1 MFTAAPRLSHNSS
14 LALVSTPLFFRRL
27 NSHNQRDRDEWR
39 DVFRRTPSFTYAT
52 AGRTPTELDADRMF
66 ETVPSN
72 TSQANL
78 FLYSIY
84 TNGELCG
91 IAYLAK
97 DYPRTGEASLVLI
110 VLAESFHG
118 RWLGVRAVKWLAAS
132 AKSMGCSKLTGV
144 VDSANERSAMF
155 WQRLGFIEERRTA
168 LPELVGQAIV
178 GYLPLLGQARTRAPS
193 R

>member
-1 MFTAAPRLSHNSS
+1 MFACAINSS
-14 LALVSTPLFFRRL
+14 LALMSTPLSFRRL
-27 NSHNQRDRDEWR
+27 DSHNQRDRDEWR
-39 DVFRRTPSFTYAT
+39 DVFRRTPCFTYAT
-52 AGRTPTELDADRMF
+52 AGRTPTDLDADHMF

-72 TSQANL
+72 TLEANL

-84 TNGELCG
+84 ADGELCG

-97 DYPRTGEASLVLI
+97 DYPRPREANLVLL

-144 VDSANERSAMF
+144 VDSANERSAML
-155 WQRLGFIEERRTA
+155 WKRLGFIEERRTA

-178 GYLPLLGQARTRAPS
+178 GYLPL
-193 R
+193 